1 MRSVPLSVP
10 NGKLCLHYRP
20 QELTECAESPPV
32 RQLHLRFTIRGMMSA
47 VAIIGLCCALAEL
60 IYHRF
65 GNTVYANHYSEHKF
79 RSLGIGMTTHDVQAI
94 MGAPNRKDSW
104 ADRGEI
110 ELWRYSESANDG
122 AYWRRWIFFRNGR
135 VCGIDCQYWID

>member
-1 MRSVPLSVP
+1 
-10 NGKLCLHYRP
+10 
-20 QELTECAESPPV
+20 
-32 RQLHLRFTIRGMMSA
+32 MMSA

-122 AYWRRWIFFRNGR
+122 DYWRRWIFFRNGR